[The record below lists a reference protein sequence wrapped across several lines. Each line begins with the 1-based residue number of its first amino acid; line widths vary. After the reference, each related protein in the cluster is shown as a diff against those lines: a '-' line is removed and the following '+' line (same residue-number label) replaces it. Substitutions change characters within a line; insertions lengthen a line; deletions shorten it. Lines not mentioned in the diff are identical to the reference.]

1 METAGA
7 YVWFYA
13 LIVVMVIVPLMLQ
26 PPSSERGKRLAGRNL
41 ADPCGHATAALRP
54 SGAVLTRERRLWFWA
69 VAVVLAIWST
79 LGLAQRVAGALR
91 ERNLLRVSLAVAVL
105 LVGTIVAFQ
114 WLKKRPGR
122 REIGVA
128 LGVTGVYLAALPRT
142 LSANPGLEERTHL
155 WEYGAVG
162 QLIYQALLE
171 RRRNGR
177 RVRLPAILAVV
188 VTALLGWVDE
198 GIQSLLPSRVY
209 DLVDVGANALSGL
222 AAVVTTAVMGWA
234 CWGIGYV
241 WRGVKVPPLPD

>member
-1 METAGA
+1 METVGA
-7 YVWFYA
+7 HVWFYA

-26 PPSSERGKRLAGRNL
+26 RSPTERTKRLAGRNL
-41 ADPCGHATAALRP
+41 AGASGHAAAGLRP
-54 SGAVLTRERRLWFWA
+54 AGALTRERRLWFWA

-91 ERNLLRVSLAVAVL
+91 ERNLLRVSIAVVVL
-105 LVGTIVAFQ
+105 LVGTIVVLQ
-114 WLKKRPGR
+114 WLRKRPGR

-128 LGVTGVYLAALPRT
+128 FGVAAVYLAALPRT

-177 RVRLPAILAVV
+177 RVPLPAILAVV

-198 GIQSLLPSRVY
+198 GIQSLLPNRVY
-209 DLVDVGANALSGL
+209 DLVDVAANALSGL
-222 AAVVTTAVMGWA
+222 AAVVTTVVMGWA
-234 CWGIGYV
+234 WWGIGYL
-241 WRGVKVPPLPD
+241 WRVVKVPPLPG